1 MADER
6 KKNPYAV
13 NGDELYRKYY
23 SDAAPGAATG
33 TPTLADMYQKITAR
47 PAFQYDAAA
56 DPLYQQSRDRYIQN
70 ARMAMRDTQGQAA
83 SLTGGYGSSY
93 GQAVGQQAYDRTM
106 TGLTDMIPEL
116 YQTAYDRYQDEG
128 NNLMQQYSML
138 KGQDDAAYNRY
149 RDAMSDARY
158 QQQLD
163 YQQERDAIT
172 DARYQQETA
181 YSRQQ
186 DAYKNLYSMILSYG
200 YTPTAQELAA
210 AGMTDAVAKTLLSD
224 YARRNPAPVAAPAE
238 SGGGGGGG
246 GGYRSGGGSGN
257 GNGTPLS
264 FTSQRELDAY
274 LRQQVSA
281 GNITKREAT
290 DLRDEFSSRI
300 GSTSKK
306 ATGGTSNR

>member
-1 MADER
+1 
-6 KKNPYAV
+6 
-13 NGDELYRKYY
+13 
-23 SDAAPGAATG
+23 
-33 TPTLADMYQKITAR
+33 
-47 PAFQYDAAA
+47 
-56 DPLYQQSRDRYIQN
+56 
-70 ARMAMRDTQGQAA
+70 
-83 SLTGGYGSSY
+83 
-93 GQAVGQQAYDRTM
+93 M

-116 YQTAYDRYQDEG
+116 YQTAYARYQDEG

-172 DARYQQETA
+172 DERYQKETA

-200 YTPTAQELAA
+200 YQPTAQELAA

-238 SGGGGGGG
+238 SG
-246 GGYRSGGGSGN
+246 RNPKKNTLAS
-257 GNGTPLS
+257 
-264 FTSQRELDAY
+264 D
-274 LRQQVSA
+274 VSA
-281 GNITKREAT
+281 LKEAG
-290 DLRDEFSSRI
+290 LSSAEI
-300 GSTSKK
+300 NKFIALSTAK
-306 ATGGTSNR
+306 GGEYEGTSAAEKAKIRIQNRTLSR

>member
-116 YQTAYDRYQDEG
+116 YQTAYARYQDEG

-186 DAYKNLYSMILSYG
+186 DADENRNRIG
-200 YTPTAQELAA
+200 FRA
-210 AGMTDAVAKTLLSD
+210 LLHITS
-224 YARRNPAPVAAPAE
+224 
-238 SGGGGGGG
+238 
-246 GGYRSGGGSGN
+246 
-257 GNGTPLS
+257 GTP
-264 FTSQRELDAY
+264 
-274 LRQQVSA
+274 
-281 GNITKREAT
+281 
-290 DLRDEFSSRI
+290 SSCNTHCR
-300 GSTSKK
+300 
-306 ATGGTSNR
+306 

>member
-128 NNLMQQYSML
+128 NNLMQQYSLL

-246 GGYRSGGGSGN
+246 GYRSGGGSGN

-281 GNITKREAT
+281 GNITQREAT